1 MTRGVRN
8 NNPLNIRLT
17 RDKWVGLCKE
27 QTDKEFCQFTDPL
40 FGFRAAFRIIHN
52 RFKAFHVTE
61 HCVLSIVSRWAP
73 PSENDTNSYVQF
85 VCSYCGV
92 SPREILKYENVSK
105 MCDVVRSMAY
115 FESRCWYDVDL
126 IRQAYFMEQGK

>member
-1 MTRGVRN
+1 MAITRGVRN

-52 RFKAFHVTE
+52 QFKKVFQTIQ
-61 HCVLSIVSRWAP
+61 SIVYRWAP
-73 PSENDTNSYVQF
+73 PSENNSAAYALFVARKVGCSHLDVLDYDDVELMVLIVQ
-85 VCSYCGV
+85 
-92 SPREILKYENVSK
+92 
-105 MCDVVRSMAY
+105 SMAY
-115 FESRCWYDVDL
+115 YETHVWYDYDL
-126 IRQAYFMEQGK
+126 IKQAYYMERGK